1 LTAAGEGYV
10 LRTSDGE
17 LRSRAVVV
25 ATGDQ
30 NVPRI
35 PALARRLPDRVAQ
48 YHTAD
53 YAGPEKLPDGAVL
66 VVGSG
71 QSGCQI
77 TGDLLLA
84 GRRVVLATSPVARR
98 TWRHRGRASV
108 GWRAVVG

>member
-1 LTAAGEGYV
+1 AEVVRKLEQLAGTSPIHTGVRVRRLTAAGEGYV
-10 LRTSDGE
+10 LRTSDGG

-53 YAGPEKLPDGAVL
+53 YAGPEKLPDGTVL
-66 VVGSG
+66 GVGSG

-77 TGDLLLA
+77 T
-84 GRRVVLATSPVARR
+84 
-98 TWRHRGRASV
+98 
-108 GWRAVVG
+108 